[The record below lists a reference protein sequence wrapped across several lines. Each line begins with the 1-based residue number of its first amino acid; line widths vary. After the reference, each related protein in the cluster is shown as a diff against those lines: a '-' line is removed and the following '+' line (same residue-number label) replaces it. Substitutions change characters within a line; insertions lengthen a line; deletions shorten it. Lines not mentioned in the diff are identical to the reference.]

1 MSQEYTKLVIDCET
15 HTQEI
20 IPMTE
25 QEIAQL
31 KLDTENARIN
41 LENMLKEQ
49 ERIKKLKESAIQKLM
64 ELGLTREE
72 AEVFQV

>member
-25 QEIAQL
+25 EEITQL

-41 LENMLKEQ
+41 LENMFKEQ
-49 ERIKKLKESAIQKLM
+49 ERIKNLKESAIQKLM
-64 ELGLTREE
+64 GLGLTREE
-72 AEVFQV
+72 AEAFKA